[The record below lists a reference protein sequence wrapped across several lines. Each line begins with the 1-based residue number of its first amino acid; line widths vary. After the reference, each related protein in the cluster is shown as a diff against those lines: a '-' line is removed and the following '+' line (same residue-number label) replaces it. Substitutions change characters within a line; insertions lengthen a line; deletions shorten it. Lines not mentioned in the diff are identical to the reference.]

1 MKRKFMSLLSI
12 IVLACMMTGCMR
24 ITGTIDT
31 TKSKNKY
38 IMTAD
43 VWFDKA
49 KVDSYANGQGNLSSI
64 SADGIDTSMIAPA
77 MTQLQS
83 YPVVTVDGKE
93 YYKADTQKTKSNY
106 YPNDKNDSAIIT
118 RTSLYSKDASGAMD
132 GINTGAEGAAEEYM
146 SEFIEKVVI
155 KAKFSDKIKKTNGKL
170 SKNKKVVTFSYDA
183 KDFASNKNTEMYAYT
198 ASSERTLAMDR
209 AEFKKS
215 TQNKN

>member
-1 MKRKFMSLLSI
+1 
-12 IVLACMMTGCMR
+12 
-24 ITGTIDT
+24 
-31 TKSKNKY
+31 
-38 IMTAD
+38 
-43 VWFDKA
+43 
-49 KVDSYANGQGNLSSI
+49 
-64 SADGIDTSMIAPA
+64 
-77 MTQLQS
+77 
-83 YPVVTVDGKE
+83 
-93 YYKADTQKTKSNY
+93 
-106 YPNDKNDSAIIT
+106 
-118 RTSLYSKDASGAMD
+118 MD